1 MTEQLQTRV
10 QDRVAEIVFNRVETR
25 NGFVPQFLAEV
36 IEAIKAADNDPK
48 VRAIMITGNGPDFSS
63 GGDKKFLREILSMST
78 DDVIRNVY
86 GYFQGVC
93 RTVKTCAKPVVAVI
107 NGGAVGAGCE
117 LAISADFRVVSKSSF
132 FHENWTAIGTIPP
145 LGGMFLLPRLVGQER
160 AANIIMRAQRVY
172 GEEAVR
178 IGLASHLVEDDA
190 KLREEGFK
198 FALDLAGRS
207 PNAMRVAKVALRRSL
222 DSTLAGEWEFNLL
235 QQGTLL
241 HGPDFAAALDAIEA
255 KRVPT
260 Y

>member
-1 MTEQLQTRV
+1 MSEQLQTQV
-10 QDRVAEIVFNRVETR
+10 KDRVGQIIFNRVETR

-36 IEAIKAADNDPK
+36 IDAIKAFDADPA
-48 VRAIMITGNGPDFSS
+48 VRVIMITGNGPDFSS
-63 GGDKKFLREILSMST
+63 GGDKKFLREIVSMT
-78 DDVIRNVY
+78 TEDVMKNVY

-117 LAISADFRVVSKSSF
+117 LAISADFRVVSKTSF
-132 FHENWTAIGTIPP
+132 FHENWSAIGTIPP
-145 LGGMFLLPRLVGQER
+145 LGGMFLLPRLVGVER

-172 GEEAVR
+172 GEEALR
-178 IGLASHLVEDDA
+178 IGLASQLVEDDA

-198 FALDLAGRS
+198 FALDLAARS

-222 DSTLAGEWEFNLL
+222 DSTLASEWEFNLM

-241 HGPDFAAALDAIEA
+241 HGPDFATALDAIEA
-255 KRVPT
+255 KRAPT